1 MNNNI
6 ITANG
11 VVDQSHFARR
21 VYRSLPFD
29 VAEMLMYTP
38 FFTPNAITRPPEEA
52 ECLIDFITGTSNFIS
67 RAAML
72 FNRTP

>member
-21 VYRSLPFD
+21 VYCSLPFD

-38 FFTPNAITRPPEEA
+38 FFTPNAITRPQKK
-52 ECLIDFITGTSNFIS
+52 LNV
-67 RAAML
+67 
-72 FNRTP
+72 